1 MSKNQA
7 KEFYEQADE
16 YCRFIAENVIAADTV
31 PSLMELLM
39 TLYISAMNLPET
51 EPETIAASSSDI
63 SECVTIRFT
72 EQILTTYW
80 EIFDPY
86 TDEDPV
92 CGDLIDDLSDIA
104 ADLRDGMKEY
114 EAGRFGNA
122 IFEWKFGL
130 NSHWGQHVVDA
141 LRALHAVRTQ

>member
-1 MSKNQA
+1 MSKDKA

-16 YCRFIAENVIAADTV
+16 YCRFIAENVVTTDKV
-31 PSLMELLM
+31 PSLMKLLM

-51 EPETIAASSSDI
+51 EPETIDSSSDI
-63 SECVTIRFT
+63 AEALSIRIG
-72 EQILTTYW
+72 EQISTTYW
-80 EIFDPY
+80 AVFDPY
-86 TDEDPV
+86 VDEAPA

-122 IFEWKFGL
+122 VFEWKFRL
-130 NSHWGQHVVDA
+130 NNHWGQHIVDA
-141 LRALHAVRTQ
+141 LRVLHAVRTQ